1 MRHGDGDARSSPRS
15 AVGSRS
21 ILGVSPLRATFL
33 DNLSAAES
41 REAQAGRHAAVI
53 GRFSLK
59 YGSALTSGYELPR
72 LASIFR
78 LSWAGNAWP
87 VRVHAVGVCPHALR
101 NRLSPLGIS
110 LGGSNGGFG
119 LCQPGQLRGS

>member
-1 MRHGDGDARSSPRS
+1 
-15 AVGSRS
+15 VGTRS
-21 ILGVSPLRATFL
+21 ILGVSPMRKTFL
-33 DNLSAAES
+33 DNLPAAES
-41 REAQAGRHAAVI
+41 RKAQAGRHTAVI
-53 GRFSLK
+53 ERFSLK

-72 LASIFR
+72 LTSIFPAQLGREHLAGPCPRCWR
-78 LSWAGNAWP
+78 LP
-87 VRVHAVGVCPHALR
+87 QALR